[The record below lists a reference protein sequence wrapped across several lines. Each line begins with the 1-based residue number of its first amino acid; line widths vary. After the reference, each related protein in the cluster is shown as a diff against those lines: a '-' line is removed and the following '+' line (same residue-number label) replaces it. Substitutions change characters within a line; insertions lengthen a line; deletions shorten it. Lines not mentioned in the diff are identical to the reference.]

1 MLRISRKEIAV
12 LAADKA
18 PAQSMPRI
26 LEFGLAL
33 DGFSISKISDRVIAA
48 NREPRLIAPR
58 RAGEEGHEQERDK
71 PQARSKKTDRL
82 HVFLRTTLSV
92 NVSVAMRYKIDNMLP
107 SAAKSTALRPMT
119 NILELRGRKRK
130 LAAILH
136 ADVVSF
142 SRLMGFDEAGTHR
155 ALGELRRAVDP
166 LIASHGGRIVGTAGD
181 SMLADFSSVVDALS
195 CAVEIQLAAR
205 AINDPIP
212 PDRRLELRIGVNLG
226 DVIVD
231 GDDIFGDG
239 VNIAA
244 RLQALALPGAVC
256 ISHSVYEQVRNKLD
270 LDYHPLGSHRVKNIA
285 EPVRAYMVGAPA
297 VPGRAGKQR
306 RLLAAAGACGLVA
319 AGLVTWTLYTGA
331 GRDLLGLAAPK
342 PVEVAGLAEPHRL
355 AGRPSVAV
363 LPFKNLSTDAGQD
376 FLSAGI
382 TEDVITALGRF
393 SNLLVLAQSA
403 SFQLKDRN
411 LSPVEIGR
419 LLEVRYLLEG
429 TVRRAGD
436 RLRVNVE
443 LTEAATARNVW
454 SEAYDAE
461 VKDIFDVQEDIA
473 RRVVGAAAVK
483 LTRFERDR
491 ALAKPTESLAAYE
504 YVLRGREVPGSR
516 ATRDSNDEA
525 QDMFQRAID
534 LDPSYAAA
542 YAELGLTL
550 IEAVGSGWTEFV
562 ADDLARAETLAQ
574 KALSLD
580 SASTTAYRLLAEV
593 HLARGRFDLAL
604 GQIDR
609 ALEIN
614 PSDAESFSMRGE
626 ILVWEGRSAE
636 AVRWLEGALRFDN
649 ANARA
654 TFLLGTAYYF
664 LDRYIESVEA
674 LDHALAGNLGRNT
687 QVTGRSVLAAAYA
700 ELDRRPDAERERSA
714 VMRMA
719 PFLDAERF
727 ASQFGTQAAHDHMLE
742 GLKKAGF
749 H

>member
-1 MLRISRKEIAV
+1 MAK
-12 LAADKA
+12 
-18 PAQSMPRI
+18 I
-26 LEFGLAL
+26 LE
-33 DGFSISKISDRVIAA
+33 
-48 NREPRLIAPR
+48 
-58 RAGEEGHEQERDK
+58 AG
-71 PQARSKKTDRL
+71 
-82 HVFLRTTLSV
+82 
-92 NVSVAMRYKIDNMLP
+92 
-107 SAAKSTALRPMT
+107 
-119 NILELRGRKRK
+119 GRNRK

-136 ADVVSF
+136 ADVAGF
-142 SRLMGFDEAGTHR
+142 SRLMGLDEAGTHR
-155 ALGELRRAVDP
+155 VLGELRRAIDP
-166 LIASHGGRIVGTAGD
+166 LITSHAGRIVGTAGD
-181 SMLADFSSVVDALS
+181 SLLADFSSIVDALN
-195 CAVEIQLAAR
+195 CAVEIQLASR
-205 AINDPIP
+205 TINDPMP

-231 GDDIFGDG
+231 GGDIFGDG

-244 RLQALALPGAVC
+244 RLQALAQPGTIC
-256 ISHSVYEQVRNKLD
+256 ISHTVYEQVRNKLD

-285 EPVRAYMVGAPA
+285 QPVRAYMVSVAP
-297 VPGRAGKQR
+297 VSGRAGKQR
-306 RLLAAAGACGLVA
+306 TLLAAAGVCGLVA
-319 AGLVTWTLYTGA
+319 AGLFAWALHTGA

-342 PVEVAGLAEPHRL
+342 PVEVADLAAPHRL

-363 LPFKNLSTDAGQD
+363 LPFKNLSSDTGQD
-376 FLSAGI
+376 FFSSGI

-393 SNLLVLAQSA
+393 SNLLVVAKSA

-411 LSPVEIGR
+411 LAPAEIGR
-419 LLEVRYLLEG
+419 LLDVRYLLVG
-429 TVRRAGD
+429 SIRRAGD

-443 LTEAATARNVW
+443 LTEAATGRNVW

-461 VKDIFDVQEDIA
+461 VKDIFEVQQDIA

-491 ALAKPTESLAAYE
+491 ALAKPTENLAAYE
-504 YVLRGREVPGSR
+504 YVLRGREHFSR
-516 ATRDSNDEA
+516 ANRDSSDEA

-550 IEAVGSGWTEFV
+550 IEAVASGWTEFV
-562 ADDLARAETLAQ
+562 TDDLARAETLAQ

-593 HLARGRFDLAL
+593 HLARRRFDLAL

-614 PSDAESFSMRGE
+614 PSDAESFSMRGA
-626 ILVWEGRSAE
+626 ILVWGGRAAE
-636 AVRWLEGALRFDN
+636 ALPWLEGALRLDS

-654 TFLLGTAYYF
+654 TFSLGLTKYF
-664 LDRYIESVEA
+664 LDRYSASVEA
-674 LDHALAGNLGRNT
+674 MDRALAGTLGRNT

-700 ELDRRPDAERERSA
+700 ELNRPADAERERRA

-727 ASQFGTQAAHDHMLE
+727 ASQFGTQTAHDHMLE